1 MKKSIVIYYTWSGRT
16 KGMAATIA
24 SLTGA
29 DVLEILPATP
39 YTQDY
44 NAVVKQAKQEIR
56 QGLRPPIRETGC
68 DLRGYEVV
76 YLGTPIWWGTMAPPL
91 AAFMEGQDFSG
102 KTVMPFSTHGG
113 GGKGRS
119 HQDIAALCPGA
130 TVLEM
135 YTAYEGGGKNASKE
149 IAAWIQRN
157 GQGQ

>member
-39 YTQDY
+39 YAQDY

-68 DLRGYEVV
+68 DLRGYDVV
-76 YLGTPIWWGTMAPPL
+76 YLGTPIWWGTMARPWPPL
-91 AAFMEGQDFSG
+91 WR
-102 KTVMPFSTHGG
+102 
-113 GGKGRS
+113 GRTFP
-119 HQDIAALCPGA
+119 ARL
-130 TVLEM
+130 
-135 YTAYEGGGKNASKE
+135 
-149 IAAWIQRN
+149 
-157 GQGQ
+157 